1 MNELETIWKDDKLNV
16 GEKVGDTII
25 LPLVHLSEKIYFRHR
40 DKIDRIVEADEKLKQ
55 EHPVRW
61 ATKKLAIG
69 TLKGI
74 FGAYTK

>member
-1 MNELETIWKDDKLNV
+1 MNKLETVWKDDKLNV
-16 GEKVGDTII
+16 GEKVGITIL
-25 LPLVHLSEKIYFRHR
+25 LPIAHITDNIYSRHG